1 MPAIFLIGFRGSG
14 KSALGK
20 GAAEILNLKF
30 IDLDEVFREE
40 FGEISEFITNN
51 GWQEFREREAEILQN
66 FAGFSG
72 IIATGGG
79 IIEREENRAF
89 LKLQKTI
96 FIDVPLEEIVFRL
109 TKKMGNRP
117 QLEAGKD
124 LETEIRENLARR
136 LPLYKKSAKL
146 IFQPDIQLSKA
157 ENSAK
162 LANFIANLEARL
174 L

>member
-30 IDLDEVFREE
+30 IDLDEVFCEK
-40 FGEISEFITNN
+40 FGEISEFVANN

-79 IIEREENRAF
+79 IVELAANREF
-89 LKLQKTI
+89 LQNQSTI
-96 FIDVPLEEIVFRL
+96 FLDFFL
-109 TKKMGNRP
+109 
-117 QLEAGKD
+117 
-124 LETEIRENLARR
+124 
-136 LPLYKKSAKL
+136 
-146 IFQPDIQLSKA
+146 
-157 ENSAK
+157 
-162 LANFIANLEARL
+162 
-174 L
+174 